1 MLQPKIN
8 CETKAG
14 QDHPEYEKFCEAYN
28 LSHGNGTAG
37 TIHFMYSIVATVI
50 LSLVLDNRFLDNV
63 NFAKMNKKNALAI
76 TPCT

>member
-1 MLQPKIN
+1 MYCRLIPLLQPKIN

-37 TIHFMYSIVATVI
+37 TITDPFYVFNCCQRDSVPSSR
-50 LSLVLDNRFLDNV
+50 LQVLGQR
-63 NFAKMNKKNALAI
+63 
-76 TPCT
+76 

>member
-28 LSHGNGTAG
+28 LSNGNGTAG
-37 TIHFMYSIVATVI
+37 AITDPFFMFSIV
-50 LSLVLDNRFLDNV
+50 LSLVLDYKDNV
-63 NFAKMNKKNALAI
+63 NCAKINQKNALHAI